1 MQFQSPDAFWLLILV
16 PILIGLYLWFQRR
29 RSRYAL
35 RYSSLSLVKEAMGS
49 GPKLRRH
56 IPPLFFLLGTVL
68 MILALTRPMGVVSMP
83 KELATVILAI
93 DTSGSMRAND
103 LQPTRLEAAK
113 AAARAFI
120 GLQDASTRVGIV
132 AFSGNAVLVQ
142 VPTLDRQLTI
152 AAVNRLTNQQST
164 AIGSAIF
171 TSLDA
176 LFLDPTAKPTPTS
189 SDPLFTPLVTTP
201 TPVPPGFHVPGTIV
215 LLTDGQ
221 NRTGP
226 SPIDA
231 ARVAADRG
239 VRVFTIGVGTVEGST
254 FRGGGGG
261 FGFRASLD
269 ESTLKQISQI
279 TEGKYFHASDESAL
293 LEIYKNLSK
302 ELTFQTEREENTVV
316 FTAAA
321 VVFFLISG
329 LLSLFWF
336 SRLP

>member
-1 MQFQSPDAFWLLILV
+1 MQFQAPDSLWLLILLPV
-16 PILIGLYLWFQRR
+16 LIVLYLWVQRR

-35 RYSSLSLVKEAMGS
+35 RYSSLSLVKEALGQ

-56 IPPLFFLLGTVL
+56 IPPLFFLFGTGF
-68 MILALTRPMGVVSMP
+68 MILALARPMGVVSMP

-113 AAARAFI
+113 AAARSFI
-120 GLQDASTRVGIV
+120 GLQDASTRIGIV
-132 AFSGNAVLVQ
+132 AFSGNALLVQ

-152 AAVNRLTNQQST
+152 TAVNRLTNQQST
-164 AIGSAIF
+164 AIGSAIY

-176 LFLDPTAKPTPTS
+176 IFQDPNAKPTPTPR
-189 SDPLFTPLVTTP
+189 DALVAPLITTP

-239 VRVFTIGVGTVEGST
+239 VRVFTIGVGTAEGAT
-254 FRGGGGG
+254 LQGGGGY
-261 FGFRASLD
+261 GFRAALD
-269 ESTLKQISQI
+269 EKTLKQIAQI

-302 ELTFQTEREENTVV
+302 ELTFQTEREESTVV

-329 LLSLFWF
+329 LFSLLWF